1 LGRQVSE
8 TVSRGERMRRRRAK
22 TAAITF
28 GSLLAACRISMISSN
43 ASQKSVKPRSAAADQ
58 GQLSLEHYFR
68 LILHRKWIILSTFL
82 LVSAVTFAITY
93 RLPNMFTSETLIL
106 VDPQRVP
113 EAYVKSTV
121 TGDIR
126 NRLGTLSQQILSATR
141 LQKIIDTLNLYPV
154 ERKTMAREDVI
165 TKMRADIGVSVVSD
179 FGGSQDLQAF
189 RISYSG
195 REPQLVAQ
203 VANQLASL
211 FIEENLKAR
220 EQQATGTTEF
230 LASQLA
236 ETRKTLEEQEAK
248 LKDFKLQH
256 IGEMPEQ
263 QTADLQILG
272 QLQAQLQSENDSL
285 ARSQQQ
291 KTYLQSLLASAVQVV
306 DMDDRQAPNAPSNAP
321 AVPAPNPKPASPLI
335 AERARLAVMLE
346 RGYTDKHP
354 DVLKLKRQIREDEE
368 KEAKEAEAAETTR
381 EVTAA
386 PAAPTPSPRVV
397 ARAEPINT
405 TNPVVLSQLAATDEE
420 IEKHKFEQQR
430 LTKLVASYQGKLEA
444 IPLREQQI
452 TDLARD
458 YEISK
463 THYSQLLEK
472 QLSAETAT
480 QLEVRQKGEK
490 FSVLDPAQPAERPS
504 KPNRL
509 LLNLGGSASGLA
521 LGLVFALATEF
532 LGLSVTGP
540 EQITEATGLPVFE
553 IIPIIETNVDRRQR
567 KRRLVLAMVSG
578 VVITVAAS
586 VAVLIYRYRV

>member
-1 LGRQVSE
+1 MSNSN
-8 TVSRGERMRRRRAK
+8 T
-22 TAAITF
+22 
-28 GSLLAACRISMISSN
+28 SLRSA
-43 ASQKSVKPRSAAADQ
+43 KPRNVLADQ
-58 GQLSLEHYFR
+58 GQLSLEHYLR
-68 LILHRKWIILSTFL
+68 LIVHRRWIIVTTFL
-82 LVSAVTFAITY
+82 LVSATTAAITY
-93 RLPNMFTSETLIL
+93 RLPNIFTSETLIL

-154 ERKTMAREDVI
+154 ERKSMAREDVI
-165 TKMRADIGVSVVSD
+165 TKMRSDIGVSVVSD

-189 RISYSG
+189 RISYNG

-248 LKDFKLQH
+248 LKDFKLKH

-263 QTADLQILG
+263 QAADLQIMG
-272 QLQAQLQSENDSL
+272 QLQAQLQSENDAL
-285 ARSQQQ
+285 ARAQQQ
-291 KTYLQSLLASAVQVV
+291 KSYLQSLMASTVPVV
-306 DMDDRQAPNAPSNAP
+306 DLDEEQAANAASINSKPTAGPAPIAKPAAPS
-321 AVPAPNPKPASPLI
+321 PLVV
-335 AERARLAVMLE
+335 ERARLAALLE

-368 KEAKEAEAAETTR
+368 KEAKEAEAKQAAAAAEI
-381 EVTAA
+381 VPAVA
-386 PAAPTPSPRVV
+386 PAPAPAPPPRSVP
-397 ARAEPINT
+397 RPEPVTT
-405 TNPVVLSQLAATDEE
+405 TNPVVLSQLSALSEE
-420 IEKHKFEQQR
+420 IEKHKQEQQR
-430 LTKLVASYQGKLEA
+430 LNRLVSSYQGKLEA

-504 KPNRL
+504 KPNRI
-509 LLNLGGSASGLA
+509 LLNLAGSAGG
-521 LGLVFALATEF
+521 LGLGFVLALATEL
-532 LGLSVTGP
+532 LGFSVTGA

-553 IIPIIETNVDRRQR
+553 IIPIIETSADRRQR
-567 KRRLVLAMVSG
+567 KKRLVLALVSG
-578 VVITVAAS
+578 FVITAAAS
-586 VAVLIYRYRV
+586 VAILIYRYRA